1 MIQPFYDPG
10 IQFAALTPAQMA
22 RAAAPLPARA
32 APPLAAGSGR
42 SAGKVSSSP
51 GTLLGYVVKFDSL
64 SSDLGGFRE
73 KIAYG
78 AFNDTLQAVKDRRHD
93 ITLQTE
99 HDTRN
104 LLGRMAAGNLTLSV
118 DEYGLRFAVVLPNT
132 GLARDTLELVRTG
145 ILRGV
150 SFGFSQPIDSWDRSG
165 GDRVRTVKRLKLHE
179 VSLVAHPAYGAS
191 SVSST
196 RATPTAANWVAA
208 RLRATAARSLSSN
221 FSSVRAERN
230 GITWR

>member
-1 MIQPFYDPG
+1 
-10 IQFAALTPAQMA
+10 
-22 RAAAPLPARA
+22 
-32 APPLAAGSGR
+32 
-42 SAGKVSSSP
+42 VSSSP
-51 GTLLGYVVKFDSL
+51 GTLHGYVVKFDSL

-104 LLGRMAAGNLTLSV
+104 LLGRVAAGNLTLSV

-208 RLRATAARSLSSN
+208 RLRATAARSLSAN